1 MSDEPRSVGAALE
14 KLADFFATQQTRQ
27 GVLARRLLGRP
38 APGDADLTLRLQ
50 RQLAAQVGPDGSVP
64 GGLAFTAFRLIEL
77 LELGCDE
84 ETPAVPRLTE
94 WLLAQQ
100 EKPGA
105 YGEGCIPTR
114 HEQGACEHFLGGFL
128 SPGPVMIRVA
138 PVTFPN
144 GKVFRVEPAAR
155 FALSCLG
162 LRALAMTPARNNAG
176 VRKHLIS
183 LARLK
188 GAWVTWDGFF
198 PPDLILTALAAL
210 GTAGDLERAATATAT
225 AFVVAQQVSDGGWPG
240 ADRFVAIEA
249 LLTVGSPEAMAAVRR
264 SLAGLVS
271 RQRDDG
277 TFGPVAQQERALI
290 ALRGLLMGGGA

>member
-1 MSDEPRSVGAALE
+1 MSESRSVGAALE
-14 KLADFFATQQTRQ
+14 KLADFFLTQPTRQ
-27 GVLARRLLGRP
+27 GILARRLLGRP

-50 RQLAAQVGPDGSVP
+50 RHLAGQVGPDGAVP
-64 GGLAFTAFRLIEL
+64 GGLVFTAFRLIEL

-84 ETPAVPRLTE
+84 ETPAVPKLIA

-100 EKPGA
+100 DEAGA

-128 SPGPVMIRVA
+128 SPGPLMIRVA

-162 LRALAMTPARNNAG
+162 LRALVMTPARDRPA
-176 VRKHLIS
+176 VRKHLAS
-183 LARLK
+183 LAKLK

-198 PPDLILTALAAL
+198 PPDLILTALTAL
-210 GTAGDLERAATATAT
+210 GTAGDLERPATSAAT
-225 AFVVAQQVSDGGWPG
+225 AFVVGHQASDGGWPG
-240 ADRFVAIEA
+240 ADRFAAIEA
-249 LLTVGSPEAMAAVRR
+249 LLAVGSAEALGAVRR

-277 TFGPVAQQERALI
+277 SFGPVAQQERALI
-290 ALRGLLMGGGA
+290 ALRGLVKAGGA